1 MLETKPGSCGRTA
14 NSAPSLTANID
25 AGDLNLGLHAPKN
38 KSFSLLSSL
47 SGPTYIN
54 LKTTQGQDS
63 SAGKALAFTNTR
75 T

>member
-1 MLETKPGSCGRTA
+1 MLETKPGSCRRTA
-14 NSAPSLTANID
+14 KSAPSLTGV
-25 AGDLNLGLHAPKN
+25 GDLNLSLNATKN
-38 KSFSLLSSL
+38 KCFSPLSSL
-47 SGPTYIN
+47 SSPTYIN